1 MVVIC
6 EIRFT
11 NNPVGTYFAGQVVT
25 GQVLLKSDK
34 LKLVKAV
41 VLKIKGF
48 AHTSWSEKKSDDST
62 DWHTGHEDYISTKVY
77 LMGSNNTNEV
87 SIEPGIRTYNF
98 ACQIPIRCPSS
109 FEGLHGHVRYEVI
122 VKLIR
127 PWKFDQTF
135 RRRFTVLKL
144 LDLNAESYLLKSPAH
159 SESQKTFGCGICRSN
174 PLDLR
179 LSLPQRGFVPGQTIP
194 VSVLATNESYIRVEE
209 IKVSLVM
216 MVIYY
221 SDPPCVETTT
231 QNYVV
236 AKKKGEGVL
245 RNSKKQFIFDIGVP
259 PTPPT
264 CFDLCRILQ
273 VAYKIEVVAKVKGCH
288 VNGSVHIPVTIGS
301 VPFRQELVQQ
311 QPRRI
316 QPIEPIIPL
325 VPQELDAKALVL
337 LDEEEVDT
345 TDAPPSPWAADLSI
359 DPPSYSEAL
368 HIPPNKKKPTKNSSN
383 EEVDEPYTPLY
394 PVFNI
399 SSPLASNGEQPTG
412 YSNRG
417 AFVDDDNIDRSSWL

>member
-1 MVVIC
+1 MPI
-6 EIRFT
+6 
-11 NNPVGTYFAGQVVT
+11 PVGLRKSQMIPPT
-25 GQVLLKSDK
+25 GIRDMRIILQLK
-34 LKLVKAV
+34 
-41 VLKIKGF
+41 
-48 AHTSWSEKKSDDST
+48 
-62 DWHTGHEDYISTKVY
+62 YIY
-77 LMGSNNTNEV
+77 WAPIILMISFYGLEV

-159 SESQKTFGCGICRSN
+159 SESQKTFGCGICLSS

-179 LSLPQRGFVPGQTIP
+179 LSLPQRGYVPGQTIP

-221 SDPPCVETTT
+221 SNPPCVETTT

-245 RNSKKQFIFDIGVP
+245 RNSKKQFIFDLGVP

-273 VAYKIEVVAKVKGCH
+273 IAYQIVVVAKVKGCH
-288 VNGSVHIPVTIGS
+288 VNGSVHMPVTIGS
-301 VPFRQELVQQ
+301 VPFRQELQQQ

-316 QPIEPIIPL
+316 QPVDPIIPL

-337 LDEEEVDT
+337 LDKEEIDT
-345 TDAPPSPWAADLSI
+345 TDTAPSPWASDLSI
-359 DPPSYSEAL
+359 NPPSYSEAL
-368 HIPPNKKKPTKNSSN
+368 HIPPNVKKSPKNSTN
-383 EEVDEPYTPLY
+383 EEVEEPFTPLY

-417 AFVDDDNIDRSSWL
+417 GFVDDDNIDRSSWL